1 MGFRGSLRS
10 GTRLSQALLLCCT
23 LGCVLSLCFSS
34 YSPAVRVSSYDV
46 PSIPESPS
54 GGTETYG
61 YQAEVS
67 KMLDILINSLYT
79 NKAIFL
85 RELISNAN
93 DALDKAR
100 IRSLTVASEPVN
112 QHGKHPTMEIFVRQ
126 DDDQIVI
133 TDGGIGMTKEELQ
146 NNLGTL
152 GRSGTRAFQEHLK
165 SVGSDSTNLIGQF
178 GVGFYSVFLVA
189 ERVKVASKHE
199 ESEKQWVWE
208 STGDGN
214 FIIYEDPRG
223 NTLGRGTEVIITL
236 KEETEDF
243 RNENTLRK
251 EIFGFSAFVQ
261 YPIYLYESHPIPE
274 GISKDQL
281 DADGRYRAFKR
292 VNDVPPVW
300 FRPIG
305 TVSDHDYSYYYKN
318 TVGDFHEPL
327 YWSHFKVEGAV
338 DFTSLLYIPS
348 VADIDD
354 FSEDFNLKNM
364 KLFVRRVFISDEFR
378 NLLPRYLNFIKGVID
393 SDDLPLNVSREQL
406 QESRILMIIR
416 RKLVR
421 KVLGMIAEVQE
432 QDDALV
438 YDPETKTYNSTMEI
452 RPGNK
457 RLSSPQYPTLWEQF
471 GKHLRMGILEDQNNR
486 ARIARLLRY
495 QSSLSEGK
503 LISLQTYIGRM
514 RENQKSIYYVAAE
527 SVEKAERSPLVADAR
542 ARNLEV
548 LYFLDS
554 IDEFLVLRAPEF
566 AGRKLI
572 NLGAG
577 NQDELY
583 NTDATEDRERVL
595 RDLREKRFAPLLTR
609 LQKLFGEK
617 DVGEVMVSR
626 RLNSKEPFIVT
637 SSDRSVTAR
646 MANIARSQTMNQ
658 ITDITTPSRILEINH
673 RHPLVVDLLN
683 RFTADPNDRVA
694 RDVAW
699 LLYDSASVEADFG
712 VTDSVAYVRRLN
724 RVLRLASALPPNDEL
739 LPPDDDM
746 YDVEQ
751 ELEARRLAEEEAALA
766 EEREG
771 DAVEGKEEE
780 SGDVEDDGGFRDE
793 L

>member
-1 MGFRGSLRS
+1 MGSSIPLRDGS
-10 GTRLSQALLLCCT
+10 RLSQVLLLCVT
-23 LGCVLSLCFSS
+23 LGCILSFSS
-34 YSPAVRVSSYDV
+34 CASSLLVSGAAA
-46 PSIPESPS
+46 PTAPEAPTGS
-54 GGTETYG
+54 TETHG

-67 KMLDILINSLYT
+67 KMLDILIHSLYT

-100 IRSLTVASEPVN
+100 IKSLTDPTEPVN
-112 QHGKHPTMEIFVRQ
+112 KDGKHPTLEIFVRQ
-126 DDDQIVI
+126 DDDKIVV

-152 GRSGTRAFQEHLK
+152 GRSGTKMFQEHLR
-165 SVGSDSTNLIGQF
+165 SAGSESANLIGQF

-189 ERVKVASKHE
+189 EKVQVASKHE
-199 ESEKQWVWE
+199 DSDKQWVWE
-208 STGDGN
+208 SKGDGN

-223 NTLGRGTEVIITL
+223 NTLGRGTEVILTL
-236 KEETEDF
+236 KEDTEDF
-243 RNENTLRK
+243 RNENSLRK

-261 YPIYLYESHPIPE
+261 YPIYLYQVEPKP
-274 GISKDQL
+274 DDATPDML
-281 DADGRYRAFKR
+281 DPDGRYREFRR

-300 FRPIG
+300 YRPIG
-305 TVSDHDYSYYYKN
+305 TVSDHDYSYYYKS
-318 TVGDFHEPL
+318 TTGDFHEPL

-348 VADIDD
+348 VADFED
-354 FSEDFNLKNM
+354 FSEDFNLKNI
-364 KLFVRRVFISDEFR
+364 KLFVRRVFISDDFR
-378 NLLPRYLNFIKGVID
+378 NLLPRYLNFVKGIID

-406 QESRILMIIR
+406 QESRILLVIR
-416 RKLVR
+416 RKLIR

-432 QDDALV
+432 QDDNLV
-438 YDPETKTYNSTMEI
+438 YDPETNTYNSSLEI

-457 RLSSPQYPTLWEQF
+457 RLTEPQYTKLWEAF
-471 GKHLRMGILEDQNNR
+471 GKHLRMGIMEDQSNR
-486 ARIARLLRY
+486 ARLARLLRY
-495 QSSLSEGK
+495 QSSISNGK
-503 LISLQTYIGRM
+503 LISLQTYIERM
-514 RENQKSIYYVAAE
+514 KENQKSIYYVAAE
-527 SVEKAERSPLVADAR
+527 SVEKAERSPLVTDAR
-542 ARNLEV
+542 ARGVEV

-554 IDEFLVLRAPEF
+554 VDEFLVLRAPEF
-566 AGRKLI
+566 AGRKLV

-577 NQDELY
+577 NQDELHA
-583 NTDATEDRERVL
+583 NETDELREKVL
-595 RDLREKRFAPLLTR
+595 MDLREKRFAPLLRR

-617 DVGEVMVSR
+617 DVGEVMLSR
-626 RLNSKEPFIVT
+626 RLNTKEPFIVT
-637 SSDRSVTAR
+637 SSDSSVTAR
-646 MANIARSQTMNQ
+646 MANIARSQTMSLVY
-658 ITDITTPSRILEINH
+658 DITTPSRILEVNY

-724 RVLRLASALPPNDEL
+724 RVLRLASSLPPNDEL

-746 YDVEQ
+746 YDVEG
-751 ELEARRLAEEEAALA
+751 EMEARRQAEEEAEAAA
-766 EEREG
+766 EAEQEKTENEAY
-771 DAVEGKEEE
+771 DVPEE
-780 SGDVEDDGGFRDE
+780 DGGFRDE